1 MFPFSVG
8 EPDFD
13 TPAHIRDSAK
23 AALDAGATRYT
34 PVSGTPDLRRAIC
47 EATKAHRGFEP
58 RPEQV
63 VVSCGAKHVLF
74 NLAEVLF
81 QEGDEVIIPTP
92 CWVSYPEQ
100 IRYVGATP
108 VLLEGKEDDGF
119 LLTPAALEA
128 ALTPRTKAVILCS
141 PSNPTGAAYSRD
153 ELVALLH
160 VVRERDVYVIVDEI
174 YADLVY
180 DGFEHV
186 SAGALGLIPSHRL
199 IVVDGVSKT
208 FAMTGWR
215 IGWSISSPEI
225 AEALDR
231 LQGQSTSNPT
241 AVAQAASAAALRGPR
256 EPVEH
261 MRRTYQARRD
271 LFVAGLNAI
280 PGVSCRTPQGAFYAY
295 ANVKGLLGKRA
306 GDKVLATD
314 RDLATW
320 ALDEAFVASVA
331 GEEFCAPGYLRM
343 SYACSEADLRDG
355 LASLRRAAERLV

>member
-1 MFPFSVG
+1 
-8 EPDFD
+8 
-13 TPAHIRDSAK
+13 
-23 AALDAGATRYT
+23 
-34 PVSGTPDLRRAIC
+34 
-47 EATKAHRGFEP
+47 
-58 RPEQV
+58 
-63 VVSCGAKHVLF
+63 
-74 NLAEVLF
+74 
-81 QEGDEVIIPTP
+81 
-92 CWVSYPEQ
+92 VSYPEQ

-180 DGFEHV
+180 DGFQHV
-186 SAGALGLIPSHRL
+186 SAGALGIIPSHRL

-241 AVAQAASAAALRGPR
+241 SVAQAASAAALRGSR

-343 SYACSEADLRDG
+343 SYACSETDLRDG